1 MSLTDALKEESR
13 RSQQR
18 RCLVCEWLTE
28 LSEDDRNSFNAWVV
42 SGRSMAALLRASK
55 KQVPPIPVERNAFER
70 HCRDHLP

>member
-1 MSLTDALKEESR
+1 VSLTDALKEESR

-28 LSEDDRNSFNAWVV
+28 LSEDDRNSFNAWIT
-42 SGRSMAALLRASK
+42 SGRPIAALLRASK
-55 KQVPPIPVERNAFER
+55 KQEPPIPVERNAFER